1 VPAHHEF
8 VALGVAAE
16 IVVVVE
22 NEDFGVR
29 VAVLIEQGGAQ
40 PADAAAHDDQIVSL
54 AGRACQRLADLFAIA
69 QGVGDLERA
78 GVGAA
83 HAGAQRRIE
92 AARFGRVEAAWRGR
106 PVWGAAQSRGQS
118 RGQCGACRSGGADER
133 AP

>member
-92 AARFGRVEAAWRGR
+92 AARFGRVEGGGGLCG
-106 PVWGAAQSRGQS
+106 GAAQS
-118 RGQCGACRSGGADER
+118 RGQCGACRGGGADER